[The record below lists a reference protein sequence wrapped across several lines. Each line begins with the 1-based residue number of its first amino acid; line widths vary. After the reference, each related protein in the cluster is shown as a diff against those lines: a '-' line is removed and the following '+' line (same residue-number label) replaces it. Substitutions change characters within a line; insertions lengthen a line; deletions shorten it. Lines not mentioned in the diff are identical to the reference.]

1 MLGLKL
7 QYLASWCEEPTH
19 HKGPWC
25 WKDWRQEARGR
36 QDEMVGWHHWLD
48 GHEFEQAP
56 EDGAGQG
63 GLVCCSHRGH
73 KESDTTEQLTSNNT
87 FKQTL
92 ETITTV
98 RCRGVFPTVALDS
111 SQRWQHPGERML
123 NQVPE
128 LNAGEWTVFDSGN
141 TGRKHLSRRTEK
153 TLYSPYWWGCG
164 GNVNIPLNGSVRWGV
179 RQKQAFQIWCSSCKN
194 QGPWVLSGDG
204 PAALLPEASHLPER
218 CTSSVIKSGTHSN
231 AAVRTW
237 SPPDNPQPT

>member
-73 KESDTTEQLTSNNT
+73 KESDTTERLNSNNT

-98 RCRGVFPTVALDS
+98 QCRGVFPTVALDS

-123 NQVPE
+123 NQLPE

-141 TGRKHLSRRTEK
+141 TGRKHLSRENGENTVFSLLMRMWRQCEHSLKWKCEMGSEAETSLPDLVFLVQEPRTMGAEWRW
-153 TLYSPYWWGCG
+153 TSCA
-164 GNVNIPLNGSVRWGV
+164 VAWGV
-179 RQKQAFQIWCSSCKN
+179 
-194 QGPWVLSGDG
+194 
-204 PAALLPEASHLPER
+204 
-218 CTSSVIKSGTHSN
+218 
-231 AAVRTW
+231 
-237 SPPDNPQPT
+237 SPSRKFHVFSD